1 MKDNPKDENKTIST
15 DELMNA
21 VKNVQ
26 AAIKA
31 KEDQYREI
39 ASTEEQDP
47 VLLEGMTVK
56 GYGCHVLVDPKDVA
70 QLFLEYNYPVWSVL
84 EEEPPIGL
92 WDDLARFYGL
102 ESVSSVDL

>member
-1 MKDNPKDENKTIST
+1 MTDTKQTNKTNST
-15 DELMNA
+15 DELLNA
-21 VKNVQ
+21 VKIVQ

-31 KEDQYREI
+31 KEDRYRKI

-47 VLLEGMTVK
+47 ILLEGATAK
-56 GYGCHVLVDPKDVA
+56 GYYCQMMVDPKDVA
-70 QLFLEYNYPVWSVL
+70 QLFLEYDYPVWSVL
-84 EEEPPIGL
+84 EEDAPTAM